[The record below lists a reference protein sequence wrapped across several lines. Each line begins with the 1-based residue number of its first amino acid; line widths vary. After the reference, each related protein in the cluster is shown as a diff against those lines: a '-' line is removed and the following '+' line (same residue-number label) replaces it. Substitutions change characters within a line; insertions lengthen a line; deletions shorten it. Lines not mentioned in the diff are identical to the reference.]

1 MCVIETNTSTSLFI
15 HTLKITLHSF
25 SLYDLFCLCSVRLL
39 LFLFPLCFWPLCCFD
54 SVSRVL
60 DQTEISEEV
69 FFSLWTLS
77 FYVTIT
83 NVSASKSCQ
92 FFKTFNRMLWKTSHT
107 QTKSLS
113 LSRNCS
119 ITTLYFVFIVLVF
132 VTFWTALLK
141 KHFWKRIFFRNAS
154 GQRAISIKKKEC
166 LRFIVA
172 TDKSEEPFNVNVYAR
187 LWSSQLERITIHI
200 ITRNKIV
207 VNDSFMR
214 SLHAAAVYLCM
225 FVSICICMG
234 LRWLKV
240 HERRLYLNRVY
251 WNHKLA
257 TLNRFKYTC
266 HLNVKLKTYA
276 FCGQYFYGVWIL

>member
-113 LSRNCS
+113 LSELFYNYAIFRFYRACFRHFLNC
-119 ITTLYFVFIVLVF
+119 TFEKTLLKTYIFLQC
-132 VTFWTALLK
+132 FWTTSYI
-141 KHFWKRIFFRNAS
+141 H
-154 GQRAISIKKKEC
+154 KKKEC

-214 SLHAAAVYLCM
+214 SLHAAAVYLCI